1 MQIILAYNGAYRD
14 NCNALKGLVI
24 YSMLKQNTV
33 KEQNIKRLQVRML
46 GGFSISYNG
55 KENVPGRN
63 TTSKFVQLLQ
73 IIWVRGE
80 KGITRD
86 SLIDALYGEE
96 DSANISNSFNN
107 LIYQMRKQ
115 MVSAGFPDADYVC
128 KKKGVYIAD
137 PDVEI
142 DLDVLAFEKLVAEG
156 MGEKNDAVRCE
167 IYQKALAL
175 YRGELLPHLAT
186 ESWVIIES
194 VALRKKYDTIVTW
207 MGEYLK
213 EHKNYDAAY
222 RVYAKAA
229 EFYPESDWQ
238 IGQIES
244 LIARGDYK
252 EAFRLYDKVVDF
264 YTQELGLPIS
274 PRLMQ
279 YYQEMSAQIDNA
291 QSRINEIQ
299 SELLIN
305 RGEILE
311 TGEGAYDCTYP
322 SFIDAYHI
330 LSRNMAR
337 TGYSV
342 YMMLC
347 TIVDYEGKPIRNPEK
362 LKNRSQA
369 LYEAIHQT
377 LRQGDTFTRYSNAQY
392 LILLVGTSQEDCEI
406 IYRRI
411 SHRLK
416 NIAGSRAEFVYS
428 VVSLAELP
436 QELIC

>member
-1 MQIILAYNGAYRD
+1 
-14 NCNALKGLVI
+14 LKGLVI
-24 YSMLKQNTV
+24 YSMGRQNTE
-33 KEQNIKRLQVRML
+33 KEQNTKRLQVRML

-73 IIWVRGE
+73 IIWAHGE

-128 KKKGVYIAD
+128 KKMGVYIAD
-137 PDVEI
+137 PEVQI
-142 DLDVLAFEKLVAEG
+142 DLDVLAFEKLAADG
-156 MGEKNDAVRCE
+156 MEEKNDSLRCE

-194 VALRKKYDTIVTW
+194 VALRRTYDDIVTW
-207 MGEYLK
+207 MGTYLK
-213 EHKNYDAAY
+213 EQKSYDAAY
-222 RVYAKAA
+222 HLYAKAA
-229 EFYPESDWQ
+229 EIYPESDWQ

-274 PRLMQ
+274 PKLMQ
-279 YYQEMSAQIDNA
+279 YYQEMSTKIDNA
-291 QSRINEIQ
+291 QSRIGEIQ

-305 RGEILE
+305 RAETVE

-362 LKNRSQA
+362 LKNRSQS
-369 LYEAIHQT
+369 LYEAIRQT

-392 LILLVGTSQEDCEI
+392 LILLVGTSQEDCDI

-411 SHRLK
+411 VHKMK
-416 NIAGSRAEFVYS
+416 NIAGTRAEFKYS